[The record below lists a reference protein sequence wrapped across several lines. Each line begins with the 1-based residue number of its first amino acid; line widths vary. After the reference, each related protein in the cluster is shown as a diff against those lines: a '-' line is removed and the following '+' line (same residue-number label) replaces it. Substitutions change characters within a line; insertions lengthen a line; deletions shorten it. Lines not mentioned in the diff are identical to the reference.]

1 MPPTI
6 PLPKRLPAPACH
18 FARRPAAARR
28 LDQSLAQQFRGLSVT
43 PSNSYRQVRVPNSD
57 LPIPSSNT
65 KTDAPEIP
73 PYPFGPRQV
82 YKQSNTGLY
91 GSARIRFGNNV
102 SEKWSVKTRRKWR
115 PNVQS
120 RRLYSAALGVLV
132 RTRLTTRVLRT
143 IDKFGGLDE
152 YLLGTK
158 TQRLRD
164 LGPWGWRLRWRIIQT
179 PAVQARFARER
190 AALGLPPKAAAEVVA
205 AEMAQVLPPGGAT
218 PEAVAAETQALLD
231 EEAEFALG
239 EEEAEADKFME
250 EWTVEELEALK
261 KAEAAAPE
269 NSTVLHEAVQEKTSD
284 EAVAVPKRE
293 ETAKKGP
300 EQFMRP

>member
-6 PLPKRLPAPACH
+6 PLPRRLPAPACH
-18 FARRPAAARR
+18 FARPPPSTRRPG
-28 LDQSLAQQFRGLSVT
+28 QSLAQQFRGFSVT
-43 PSNSYRQVRVPNSD
+43 PPTLYRQVRVPNSD

-91 GSARIRFGNNV
+91 GAARIRFGNNV

-158 TQRLRD
+158 TQRLKD
-164 LGPWGWRLRWRIIQT
+164 LGPWGWRLRWRIMQT

-190 AALGLPPKAAAEVVA
+190 AALGLPPKGAAEVVA
-205 AEMAQVLPPGGAT
+205 AEMAQVLLPTGGAT

-239 EEEAEADKFME
+239 EEEEADKFME

-261 KAEAAAPE
+261 KAEAAPE
-269 NSTVLHEAVQEKTSD
+269 SSTVHEAVQEKTSD
-284 EAVAVPKRE
+284 EAVPKKE